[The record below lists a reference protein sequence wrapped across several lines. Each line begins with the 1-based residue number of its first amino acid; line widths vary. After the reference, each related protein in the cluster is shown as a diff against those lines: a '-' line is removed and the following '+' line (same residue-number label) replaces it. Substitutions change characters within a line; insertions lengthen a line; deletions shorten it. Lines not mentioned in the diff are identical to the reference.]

1 MVAKIIDFGE
11 SLIIVGDHT
20 DKKNDEKKK
29 NHKPGRT
36 LPFACPEIFQEPI
49 TYTPKI
55 DVFSF
60 GICVADL
67 LFDDYLVDFRRS
79 NLPALQQ
86 KYMKGTYRV
95 RLYEEIAKTK
105 GPKHLMKF
113 FRILILKSV
122 EFEPKK
128 RSSIEWII
136 IILRD
141 SLGLLEKMY

>member
-11 SLIIVGDHT
+11 SLILVGDPKE
-20 DKKNDEKKK
+20 KKNVEKIKT
-29 NHKPGRT
+29 HKPGRT
-36 LPFACPEIFQEPI
+36 LPFASPEIFQETI
-49 TYTPKI
+49 LYSPKI

-79 NLPALQQ
+79 NLQALQS
-86 KYMKGTYRV
+86 KYMKGTYKV
-95 RLYEEIAKTK
+95 RLHEEIAKTK

-122 EFEPKK
+122 EFNKDN